1 MKLRAT
7 VFSRTEEYVH
17 VRFEFAD
24 DERSFW
30 NILGIRPQI
39 YTVEEWSFFLGLLV
53 LGGRKADV
61 EVIERV
67 TA

>member
-7 VFSRTEEYVH
+7 VFWRTEEWVH

-30 NILGIRPQI
+30 NVLGIRPQI
-39 YTVEEWSFFLGLLV
+39 YTVDEWNFFLGLLV

-61 EVIERV
+61 GIEERII
-67 TA
+67 

>member
-7 VFSRTEEYVH
+7 VFSRTEDWIC
-17 VRFEFAD
+17 VRFEFSD

-30 NILGIRPQI
+30 NVLGIRPQV
-39 YTVEEWSFFLGLLV
+39 YTPEEWSFFLGLLV

-61 EVIERV
+61 EIIERIV
-67 TA
+67 

>member
-7 VFSRTEEYVH
+7 VFSRTEDWVC
-17 VRFEFAD
+17 VRFEFSD

-30 NILGIRPQI
+30 NILGIRPQV
-39 YTVEEWSFFLGLLV
+39 YTSEEWSFFLGLLV

-61 EVIERV
+61 EIIERV
-67 TA
+67 V